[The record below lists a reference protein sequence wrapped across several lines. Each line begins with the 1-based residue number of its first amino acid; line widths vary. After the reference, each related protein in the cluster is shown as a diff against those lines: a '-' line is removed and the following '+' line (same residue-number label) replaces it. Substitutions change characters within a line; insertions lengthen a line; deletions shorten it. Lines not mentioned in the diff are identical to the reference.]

1 MPHPHETEIRTF
13 ARATPFVPFT
23 IVTTSGARYRV
34 PSGDHIIFV
43 PDTDVN
49 GEALPEEQRPA
60 VFQLFSRGVR
70 YHWISLMRSRPLKI
84 SRCHLMAIIRFE

>member
-43 PDTDVN
+43 PDTDEN

-60 VFQLFSRGVR
+60 VFFSFSAAGSD
-70 YHWISLMRSRPLKI
+70 IIGFSLMRSRPLKI
-84 SRCHLMAIIRFE
+84 